1 VENQIFITIY
11 GHKWINASYNERV
24 VISHILNLKFKTM
37 ETTLTEFD
45 KLMAPLNEKIDSQN
59 SYIKET
65 KSLPSSGLSS
75 GKWSDDEYRKMVPD
89 FKNPKEFMRN
99 PNDKAKQAN
108 DDFANLLNQFPYVN
122 NITNKFAEKRNKIP
136 FNFINSEIA
145 ELDKKRKAM
154 KEQNGK
160 YDWKPDN
167 KQDLEYKNIFCKFV
181 KNDVNILKDAK
192 EKIKKRNTL
201 PKPLPSSTINKFITN
216 IGNSEK
222 FTQVEIE
229 DLLNAGYLS
238 ERARENLKFK
248 KANTTT
254 SSKWRTSENKKLTFI
269 DAKQR
274 LQLMA
279 GIDIFKPNVQKT
291 EKEILSTSLE
301 NLKKEQ
307 EDIKEVARLMSE
319 SLKNISSGLTLLN
332 ESLEEIKNQKK
343 PRTLWQKIV
352 SWFR

>member
-1 VENQIFITIY
+1 
-11 GHKWINASYNERV
+11 
-24 VISHILNLKFKTM
+24 M
-37 ETTLTEFD
+37 ETTLTEQEKYENTFD

-65 KSLPSSGLSS
+65 KSLPSSGLNS
-75 GKWSDDEYRKMVPD
+75 GKWSDDEYRKMIPD
-89 FKNPKEFMRN
+89 FKHPKDFVKASSENDSPLVNEDFGMVLKHFKQLN
-99 PNDKAKQAN
+99 SLPNEEN
-108 DDFANLLNQFPYVN
+108 
-122 NITNKFAEKRNKIP
+122 KRNKIP
-136 FNFINSEIA
+136 FRLNSEFA

-154 KEQNGK
+154 REQNGK

-167 KQDLEYKNIFCKFV
+167 KQDLEFKNIFCKFV
-181 KNDVNILKDAK
+181 KNDVNILTEAK
-192 EKIKKRNTL
+192 EKIKKKSFL

-216 IGNSEK
+216 IGNAEK
-222 FTQVEIE
+222 FTATEIE

-254 SSKWRTSENKKLTFI
+254 TSKWRTSENKNLTFI

-279 GIDIFKPNVQKT
+279 GIDIFKTNVQNTEKN

-343 PRTLWQKIV
+343 PRTLWQRLV
-352 SWFR
+352 SWLV

>member
-1 VENQIFITIY
+1 
-11 GHKWINASYNERV
+11 
-24 VISHILNLKFKTM
+24 M
-37 ETTLTEFD
+37 
-45 KLMAPLNEKIDSQN
+45 
-59 SYIKET
+59 
-65 KSLPSSGLSS
+65 
-75 GKWSDDEYRKMVPD
+75 
-89 FKNPKEFMRN
+89 
-99 PNDKAKQAN
+99 
-108 DDFANLLNQFPYVN
+108 
-122 NITNKFAEKRNKIP
+122 
-136 FNFINSEIA
+136 
-145 ELDKKRKAM
+145 
-154 KEQNGK
+154 
-160 YDWKPDN
+160 
-167 KQDLEYKNIFCKFV
+167 
-181 KNDVNILKDAK
+181 
-192 EKIKKRNTL
+192 

-216 IGNSEK
+216 IGNAEK
-222 FTQVEIE
+222 FTATEIE

-254 SSKWRTSENKKLTFI
+254 TSKWRTSENKNLTFI

-279 GIDIFKPNVQKT
+279 GIDIFKTNVQNTEKN

-343 PRTLWQKIV
+343 PRTLWQRLV
-352 SWFR
+352 SWLV